1 MYEGNNTVI
10 TVGGHRHALRSQFG
24 LSTFTSVPTIGY
36 FGIGIGG
43 MMDNPNVESNQLFL
57 PKKPSEKNVMLYEP
71 VPVYMIEKNND
82 LLPEDLGEYRNRTEI
97 TINGVEYYAYWL
109 KKIKMFEND
118 VKLYSFNVAQG
129 VKEEYNLD
137 TVNPAGN
144 ADNTNSIIATA
155 SFECRLTG
163 TELQN
168 TYWKYIPELIKN
180 KKDLNLPIPD
190 IRISELGV
198 FCGSETFTETGDP
211 APNVDGMELVMHRCM
226 YGLDLTAKT
235 DVLKEN
241 IDLEQSG
248 NILLTQ
254 AN

>member
-1 MYEGNNTVI
+1 M
-10 TVGGHRHALRSQFG
+10 
-24 LSTFTSVPTIGY
+24 PTIKY

-43 MMDNPNVESNQLFL
+43 MINNPNAESLQHFL
-57 PKKPSEKNVMLYEP
+57 PRKPSEKNVTLFEP

-82 LLPEDLGEYRNRTEI
+82 LLPEDLGEYRNRTELVI
-97 TINGVEYYAYWL
+97 DGVVYYAYWL

-118 VKLYSFNVAQG
+118 VKLYSFNAGQG

-137 TVNPAGN
+137 SVNPVSN
-144 ADNTNSIIATA
+144 TDNSNSIIATA

-168 TYWKYIPELIKN
+168 TYWKYIPELLKN
-180 KKDLNLPIPD
+180 KKDMALPIPD

-198 FCGSETFTETGDP
+198 FCGSETFTETG
-211 APNVDGMELVMHRCM
+211 APSQRVDGLELVIHRCM

-241 IDLEQSG
+241 IDIEQSG

-254 AN
+254 TN